1 MKWRNAIRASEQ
13 IGVVKFWG
21 NRLSARFRSPSLHF
35 KLLLLFCVA
44 TSLLIGDTA
53 DGQQLKRIKI
63 GYPSLSFRQSNVW
76 VAREMG
82 LFAKYGLEVE
92 PILFRGGQVA
102 TQALVS
108 GDPPIVN
115 IGTVVQATIQG
126 HNLVLTAAVET
137 KYDLIVFTRPG
148 ITQLE
153 QLKGKRIGITGF
165 NSATHYGSI
174 ILARHLGVD
183 LKEFTLI
190 PAGLDTERIASVQS
204 GVIDA
209 TYLSSSAAPLGRRA
223 GLVEHVS
230 IGDLGVE
237 VQGNGFATSRAY
249 IASNR
254 ETVRSALRGFVEAIY
269 FVYANKPAAQK
280 VFAKYM
286 RTNDPAVLE
295 DSYNGYIKSIPK
307 KPYPTLKGIQFMLDV
322 LAPTLPN
329 AKNFKPEQFVDLSFL
344 QEMEKDGFFNEM
356 AKRYPSK

>member
-1 MKWRNAIRASEQ
+1 MKKIF
-13 IGVVKFWG
+13 ILFILYV
-21 NRLSARFRSPSLHF
+21 LLPSAAL
-35 KLLLLFCVA
+35 A
-44 TSLLIGDTA
+44 QG
-53 DGQQLKRIKI
+53 LKKIKI

-76 VAREMG
+76 VAKEQG
-82 LFAKYGLEVE
+82 LFNKYGLEVE

-126 HNLVLTAAVET
+126 HNVVLVAAVET
-137 KYDLIVFTRPG
+137 KYDLIIFTRSG

-153 QLKGKRIGITGF
+153 QLRGKRLGITGF
-165 NSATHYGSI
+165 NSATHYASI
-174 ILARHLGVD
+174 IVARHLNAD

-190 PAGLDTERIASVQS
+190 PAGLDTERIAAVTS
-204 GVIDA
+204 GVLDA
-209 TYLSSSAAPLGRRA
+209 TYIATSAAPLARRA
-223 GLVEHVS
+223 GLSELVQV
-230 IGDLGVE
+230 GDLGVE

-254 ETVRSALRGFVEAIY
+254 DTVKNALKGFVEAIY
-269 FVYANKPAAQK
+269 FIYANKKETQR

-286 RTNDPAVLE
+286 RTNNPDVLE

-322 LAPTLPN
+322 LAPTLPQ
-329 AKNFKPEQFVDLSFL
+329 AKNFRPEQFVDLAFL
-344 QEMEKDGFFNEM
+344 QELEKEGFFNEM
-356 AKRYPSK
+356 AKRYPTK

>member
-1 MKWRNAIRASEQ
+1 MKRPSVPLALLFVVLLSGAS
-13 IGVVKFWG
+13 
-21 NRLSARFRSPSLHF
+21 SLH
-35 KLLLLFCVA
+35 A
-44 TSLLIGDTA
+44 QA
-53 DGQQLKRIKI
+53 LKKIKI

-126 HNLVLTAAVET
+126 HNLVLVAAVET
-137 KYDLIVFTRPG
+137 QYDLIIFTRAG
-148 ITQLE
+148 ITQME
-153 QLKGKRIGITGF
+153 QLRGKRLGITGF
-165 NSATHYGSI
+165 NSATHYASI
-174 ILARHLGVD
+174 ILARHLNAD

-190 PAGLDTERIASVQS
+190 PAGLDTERIAAVNS
-204 GVIDA
+204 GVLDA
-209 TYLSSSAAPLGRRA
+209 TYVATSAAPLARKA
-223 GLVEHVS
+223 GLHELVQ

-254 ETVRSALRGFVEAIY
+254 ETVKNALKGFVEAIY
-269 FVYANKPAAQK
+269 FIYANKQDAQR

-286 RTNDPAVLE
+286 RTNNPDVLE
-295 DSYNGYIKSIPK
+295 DSYNGYVKSIPK

-322 LAPTLPN
+322 LAPTLPQ

-344 QEMEKDGFFNEM
+344 QELEKERFFNEM
-356 AKRYPSK
+356 AKRYQTK

>member
-1 MKWRNAIRASEQ
+1 MVEYWS
-13 IGVVKFWG
+13 IGFSGPVTPI
-21 NRLSARFRSPSLHF
+21 LHHSPLHF
-35 KLLLLFCVA
+35 LHRIMKKIFILFILYVLLPSAALA
-44 TSLLIGDTA
+44 QG
-53 DGQQLKRIKI
+53 LKKIKI

-76 VAREMG
+76 VAKEQG
-82 LFAKYGLEVE
+82 LFNKYGLEVE

-126 HNLVLTAAVET
+126 HNVVLVAAVET
-137 KYDLIVFTRPG
+137 KYDLIIFTRSG

-153 QLKGKRIGITGF
+153 QLRGKRLGITGF
-165 NSATHYGSI
+165 NSATHYASI
-174 ILARHLGVD
+174 IVARHLNAD

-190 PAGLDTERIASVQS
+190 PAGLDTERIAAVTS
-204 GVIDA
+204 GVLDA
-209 TYLSSSAAPLGRRA
+209 TYVATSAAPLARRA
-223 GLVEHVS
+223 GLSELVQV
-230 IGDLGVE
+230 GDLGVE

-254 ETVRSALRGFVEAIY
+254 DTVKNALKGFVEAIY
-269 FVYANKPAAQK
+269 FIYANKKETQR

-286 RTNDPAVLE
+286 RTNNPDVLE

-322 LAPTLPN
+322 LAPTLPQ
-329 AKNFKPEQFVDLSFL
+329 AKNFRPEQFVDLAFL
-344 QEMEKDGFFNEM
+344 QELEKEGFFNEM
-356 AKRYPSK
+356 AKRYPTK

>member
-1 MKWRNAIRASEQ
+1 MKKA
-13 IGVVKFWG
+13 
-21 NRLSARFRSPSLHF
+21 
-35 KLLLLFCVA
+35 LLLFV
-44 TSLLIGDTA
+44 LLA
-53 DGQQLKRIKI
+53 LCQYGQPTPAGAQTLKRIKI

-76 VAREMG
+76 IARETG
-82 LFAKYGLEVE
+82 IFNKYGLEVE

-126 HNLVLTAAVET
+126 HNVVLVAAVEN
-137 KYDLIVFTRPG
+137 KYDLIIFARPG

-153 QLKGKRIGITGF
+153 QLRGKRLGITGF
-165 NSATHYGSI
+165 NSSTHYAAV
-174 ILARHLGVD
+174 ILARHLNAE
-183 LKEFTLI
+183 LKEFTLL
-190 PAGLDTERIASVQS
+190 PTGLDPERIAAVNS
-204 GVIDA
+204 GYVDA
-209 TYLSSSAAPLGRRA
+209 TFLATSAAPLARRA
-223 GLVEHVS
+223 GLSELVQV
-230 IGDLGVE
+230 GDLGVE

-249 IASNR
+249 IAANR
-254 ETVRSALRGFVEAIY
+254 DVVKSALKGFVEAIY
-269 FVYANKPAAQK
+269 FVYANKKETQR

-322 LAPTLPN
+322 LAPTLPQ

-344 QEMEKDGFFNEM
+344 QELEKEGFFNEM
-356 AKRYPSK
+356 AKRYPTK

>member
-1 MKWRNAIRASEQ
+1 MKKLSVLSVLFVLFFLSES
-13 IGVVKFWG
+13 G
-21 NRLSARFRSPSLHF
+21 SAQ
-35 KLLLLFCVA
+35 
-44 TSLLIGDTA
+44 T
-53 DGQQLKRIKI
+53 LKKIKI

-82 LFAKYGLEVE
+82 LFNKYGLDVE

-126 HNLVLTAAVET
+126 HNVVLVAAVEN

-148 ITQLE
+148 LTKLE
-153 QLKGKRIGITGF
+153 ELRGKRIGITGF
-165 NSATHYGSI
+165 NSATHYASI
-174 ILARHLGVD
+174 IVARHIGADV
-183 LKEFTLI
+183 KELTLV
-190 PAGLDTERIASVQS
+190 PAGLDTERIASVTT
-204 GVIDA
+204 GLLDA
-209 TYLSSSAAPLGRRA
+209 TYVATSAAPLARKA
-223 GLVEHVS
+223 GLTEIVS
-230 IGDLGVE
+230 VGDLGVE

-254 ETVRSALRGFVEAIY
+254 DTVKNALKGFVEAIY
-269 FVYANKPAAQK
+269 FVYANKKETQK

-286 RTNDPAVLE
+286 RTNNPEVLE

-322 LAPTLPN
+322 LAPTLPQ

-344 QEMEKDGFFNEM
+344 QELEKEGFFNEM
-356 AKRYPSK
+356 AKRYPTK

>member
-1 MKWRNAIRASEQ
+1 MKRVS
-13 IGVVKFWG
+13 VLFV
-21 NRLSARFRSPSLHF
+21 LSV
-35 KLLLLFCVA
+35 LFHLVA
-44 TSLLIGDTA
+44 APTTHA
-53 DGQQLKRIKI
+53 QTLKRIKI

-76 VAREMG
+76 VAKEMG
-82 LFAKYGLEVE
+82 LFNKYGLEVE

-126 HNLVLTAAVET
+126 HNVVLVAAVET
-137 KYDLIVFTRPG
+137 KYDLIIFTRSG
-148 ITQLE
+148 ITQME
-153 QLKGKRIGITGF
+153 QLRGKRLGITGF
-165 NSATHYGSI
+165 NSATHYASI
-174 ILARHLGVD
+174 ILARHLNAD

-190 PAGLDTERIASVQS
+190 PAGLDTERIAAVIS
-204 GVIDA
+204 GVLDA
-209 TYLSSSAAPLGRRA
+209 TYVATSAAPLARKA
-223 GLVEHVS
+223 GLQELVQ

-254 ETVRSALRGFVEAIY
+254 DTVKSALKGFVEAIY
-269 FVYANKPAAQK
+269 FIYSNKKDAQR
-280 VFAKYM
+280 VFSKYM
-286 RTNDPAVLE
+286 RSNDPAVLE

-322 LAPTLPN
+322 LTPTLPQ

-344 QEMEKDGFFNEM
+344 QELEKEGFFTEM
-356 AKRYPSK
+356 AKRYPVK

>member
-1 MKWRNAIRASEQ
+1 MECRKIT
-13 IGVVKFWG
+13 VVESWSKGRFR
-21 NRLSARFRSPSLHF
+21 NRLLHHSITPSLQF
-35 KLLLLFCVA
+35 ARALP
-44 TSLLIGDTA
+44 LICFAAGFFIGGTA

-63 GYPSLSFRQSNVW
+63 GYPFLELSPEQCLGR
-76 VAREMG
+76 ARDAG

-137 KYDLIVFTRPG
+137 KYDLIVFSRLG

-153 QLKGKRIGITGF
+153 QLKGKRLGITGF
-165 NSATHYGSI
+165 NSATHYASI
-174 ILARHLGVD
+174 ILARHLGVE
-183 LKEFTLI
+183 LKEFTLV
-190 PAGLDTERIASVQS
+190 PAGLDTERIASVMS

-269 FVYANKPAAQK
+269 FVYGNKAATQK

-286 RTNDPAVLE
+286 RTNDPVVLKTPTMA
-295 DSYNGYIKSIPK
+295 IKNRI
-307 KPYPTLKGIQFMLDV
+307 
-322 LAPTLPN
+322 
-329 AKNFKPEQFVDLSFL
+329 
-344 QEMEKDGFFNEM
+344 
-356 AKRYPSK
+356 

>member
-1 MKWRNAIRASEQ
+1 MKRLLVLLVLSVLFQVPSGTAIHAQ
-13 IGVVKFWG
+13 
-21 NRLSARFRSPSLHF
+21 
-35 KLLLLFCVA
+35 
-44 TSLLIGDTA
+44 T
-53 DGQQLKRIKI
+53 LKKIKI

-76 VAREMG
+76 VAKEHG
-82 LFAKYGLEVE
+82 LFNKYGLEVE

-126 HNLVLTAAVET
+126 HNLVLVAAVET
-137 KYDLIVFTRPG
+137 KYDLIIFARPG

-165 NSATHYGSI
+165 NSATHYATVV
-174 ILARHLGVD
+174 LARHLNTD
-183 LKEFTLI
+183 LKEFILL
-190 PAGLDTERIASVQS
+190 PSGLDTERIASVNA
-204 GVIDA
+204 GRIDA
-209 TYLSSSAAPLGRRA
+209 TYVATSAAPIARKA
-223 GLVEHVS
+223 GLHELVQ

-254 ETVRSALRGFVEAIY
+254 DVVKSALKGFVEAIH
-269 FVYANKPAAQK
+269 FVYANKKETQA

-286 RTNDPAVLE
+286 RTNDPTVLE
-295 DSYNGYIKSIPK
+295 ESYNGYIKSIPK

-344 QEMEKDGFFNEM
+344 QELEKEGFFSEM
-356 AKRYPSK
+356 AKRYPTKS

>member
-1 MKWRNAIRASEQ
+1 MENWSH
-13 IGVVKFWG
+13 GVLGIFHG
-21 NRLSARFRSPSLHF
+21 PSLHHSMTPSLRCARTRA
-35 KLLLLFCVA
+35 LLSIAACLFITGA
-44 TSLLIGDTA
+44 A
-53 DGQQLKRIKI
+53 QAQQLKRIKI

-137 KYDLIVFTRPG
+137 KYDLIVFSRPG

-153 QLKGKRIGITGF
+153 QLKGKKIGITGF

-269 FVYANKPAAQK
+269 FVYGNKAATQK

-344 QEMEKDGFFNEM
+344 QEMEKDGFFSEM
-356 AKRYPSK
+356 AKRYPVK